1 MNNIFYLN
9 SYKSSLKYHPYVCSK
24 GTIRRYKMLGS
35 FLSRLANINS
45 ITVHIS
51 SILFLKTKKRNV
63 KNKIFYRIVFTFLPK
78 SYLLFYIILVFLFQK
93 CAQIVP
99 LTGGKRDTSA
109 PQLLSVHPPNY
120 SKNFSEKKIIFSFNE
135 KIQLINPYTNIILI
149 PQSNKN
155 LEWKIKNK
163 TLEIVLPDSLQP
175 NTTYRIILNKTIA
188 DLTEKNTLDN
198 YEYIFSTGNFIDSF
212 YIKGNVKDAYT
223 LNNQKSVLIALY
235 DESNSDSIVLKEK
248 PFYFTKTNDEGNF
261 IIKNLPNRK
270 LKAFAYSDNN
280 NNFNYDPTK
289 EKIDHYP
296 YPVNPDKDSILNFLI
311 TEEQPN
317 KNNIKRTQAINP
329 YLINIIYSYPDK
341 YELLQNDKNIFLIND
356 STYSDTCKILV
367 HNIDTAKII
376 VKNSTQ
382 TDSVKIP
389 ISKKSS
395 QKLQYT
401 LLHQFNNQQPF
412 YSPIT
417 LQSNFWIDTNVVKK
431 EIQFFNQADT
441 IHSIQLNTYL
451 KIFPH
456 QIIINYPL
464 QQNTSYTL
472 KIPVKSIDSKDTII
486 FQTFKIKTNSSEN
499 YAQLK
504 INILFPDKKNYIV
517 ALCNTQHKIMYSK
530 YITLPITASNKQ
542 TIEFNNIIPDTYI
555 LKLIQDNNQNKKW
568 DTHQNILH
576 PSKKRFA
583 EKIFIYPKN
592 IKLINNWDL
601 ILDWNDVR

>member
-109 PQLLSVHPPNY
+109 PQVLSVHPPNY

-149 PQSNKN
+149 PQSTKN

-175 NTTYRIILNKTIA
+175 NITYRIILNKTIA

-248 PFYFTKTNDEGNF
+248 PFYFTKTNDDGNF

-289 EKIDHYP
+289 EKIDLYP
-296 YPVNPDKDSILNFLI
+296 YLVNPDKDRILNFLI
-311 TEEQPN
+311 AEEQPN
-317 KNNIKRTQAINP
+317 RNNIKKIQVINP
-329 YLINIIYSYPDK
+329 YLTHVIYSYPDK

-376 VKNSTQ
+376 IKNSTQ
-382 TDSVKIP
+382 IDTIKIP
-389 ISKKSS
+389 ISKKFS

-401 LLHQFNNQQPF
+401 LLHQFNNLQPYF
-412 YSPIT
+412 SPVT

-441 IHSIQLNTYL
+441 IHSIQLNSYL

-472 KIPVKSIDSKDTII
+472 KIPVKSIDSKDTIF

-504 INILFPDKKNYIV
+504 INILFPDKKNYII
-517 ALCNTQHKIMYSK
+517 ALCNTQHKIIYSK
-530 YITLPITASNKQ
+530 YIILPITASNKQ
-542 TIEFNNIIPDTYI
+542 TIEFNNVIPDTYI

-568 DTHQNILH
+568 DTHQNLLH
-576 PSKKRFA
+576 PSKKYFA

-592 IKLINNWDL
+592 IKLINNWDV

>member
-1 MNNIFYLN
+1 
-9 SYKSSLKYHPYVCSK
+9 
-24 GTIRRYKMLGS
+24 MLGS

-109 PQLLSVHPPNY
+109 PQVLSVHPPNY

-149 PQSNKN
+149 PQSTKN

-175 NTTYRIILNKTIA
+175 NITYRIILNKTIA

-311 TEEQPN
+311 TEEQPSQ
-317 KNNIKRTQAINP
+317 NNIKRTQAINP

-367 HNIDTAKII
+367 HSIDTAKII
-376 VKNSTQ
+376 IKNSTQ
-382 TDSVKIP
+382 TDTIKLPVSR
-389 ISKKSS
+389 KSLR
-395 QKLQYT
+395 KLQYI

-412 YSPIT
+412 FSPIIV
-417 LQSNFWIDTNVVKK
+417 QSNFWIDTNIVKK

-441 IHSIQLNTYL
+441 VHSIQLNNHI

>member
-1 MNNIFYLN
+1 MNN
-9 SYKSSLKYHPYVCSK
+9 
-24 GTIRRYKMLGS
+24 
-35 FLSRLANINS
+35 
-45 ITVHIS
+45 
-51 SILFLKTKKRNV
+51 
-63 KNKIFYRIVFTFLPK
+63 TFFPK
-78 SYLLFYIILVFLFQK
+78 SYLLYYIILVFLFQK

-99 LTGGKRDTSA
+99 LTGGKKDTSA

-120 SKNFSEKKIIFSFNE
+120 SKNFLEKKIIFSFNE

-223 LNNQKSVLIALY
+223 LSNQKTVLIALY
-235 DESNSDSIVLKEK
+235 NEPANDSIILKEK
-248 PFYFTKTNDEGNF
+248 PFYFTKTNDDGNF

-280 NNFNYDPTK
+280 NNFNYDPIK
-289 EKIDHYP
+289 EKIDLYP
-296 YPVNPDKDSILNFLI
+296 YLVNPDKDRILNFLI
-311 TEEQPN
+311 AEEQPN
-317 KNNIKRTQAINP
+317 RNNIKKIQVINP
-329 YLINIIYSYPDK
+329 YLIHVIYSYPDK

-367 HNIDTAKII
+367 HSIDTAKII
-376 VKNSTQ
+376 IKNSTQ
-382 TDSVKIP
+382 TDTIKIP

-401 LLHQFNNQQPF
+401 QLHQFNNQQPF
-412 YSPIT
+412 YSPII

-431 EIQFFNQADT
+431 EIQFFNQSDT
-441 IHSIQLNTYL
+441 IHSIPLNNHL
-451 KIFPH
+451 KPFPH

-464 QQNTSYTL
+464 QQN
-472 KIPVKSIDSKDTII
+472 
-486 FQTFKIKTNSSEN
+486 
-499 YAQLK
+499 
-504 INILFPDKKNYIV
+504 
-517 ALCNTQHKIMYSK
+517 
-530 YITLPITASNKQ
+530 
-542 TIEFNNIIPDTYI
+542 
-555 LKLIQDNNQNKKW
+555 
-568 DTHQNILH
+568 
-576 PSKKRFA
+576 
-583 EKIFIYPKN
+583 
-592 IKLINNWDL
+592 
-601 ILDWNDVR
+601 